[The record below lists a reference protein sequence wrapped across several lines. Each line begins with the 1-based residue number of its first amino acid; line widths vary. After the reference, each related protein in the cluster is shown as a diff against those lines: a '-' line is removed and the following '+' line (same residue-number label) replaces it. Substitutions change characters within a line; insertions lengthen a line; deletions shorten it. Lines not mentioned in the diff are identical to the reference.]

1 MRNIDN
7 DKRFTEVST
16 PGTPD
21 DQSGLKPSK
30 VEHKKTKKFKTT
42 VEKIGKNV
50 EAKNYDSFKD
60 FLKDVEEN
68 FQK

>member
-42 VEKIGKNV
+42 VGKIGENV
-50 EAKNYDSFKD
+50 KAKNYNSFKD
-60 FLKDVEEN
+60 FLEDIEKN

>member
-42 VEKIGKNV
+42 VEIFKNV
-50 EAKNYDSFKD
+50 EAKNYNSFKD